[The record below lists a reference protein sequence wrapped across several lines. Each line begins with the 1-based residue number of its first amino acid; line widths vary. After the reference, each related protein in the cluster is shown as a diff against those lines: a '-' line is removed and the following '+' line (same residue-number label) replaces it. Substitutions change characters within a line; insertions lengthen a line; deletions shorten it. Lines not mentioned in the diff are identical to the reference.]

1 MSKVLLISRSGF
13 SDENAN
19 GITMKN
25 LLSAWNSEEK
35 AEFYCDVEPPDFSA
49 ADNYFR
55 VTDMQMLAALM
66 LKKSKHIFCA
76 RHTTNDNGSAAHGAK
91 TASLSRV
98 PSWLKRRKYNFGLK
112 WLREFLW
119 EISPWGHKALNRW
132 IYEVAPDVIVYMVG
146 ESIFMDRLVLR
157 TIKKTSAKLVLYNG
171 EGYRVIDLN
180 ERKGIER
187 AYYHAAEKLYGKL
200 NENASLVIYNCQ
212 SLMEEYSK
220 LYRADSKQI
229 IAYNSADN
237 VCSKY
242 NPKSNLILSYFGN
255 LGVGRVDSLLQIADT
270 LHEIDSDLLL
280 NIYGN
285 AADEDKRKLESHTNI
300 KYYGFVSAETVHDI
314 AEKSD
319 ILIHAESFNAEMLH
333 KLRFAFSTKIAQY
346 LCAGRPILCY
356 APAESTSAKYLK
368 QENGAMVA
376 TNPQELKSS
385 LESLVCDPKLRI
397 RYAELAENLGM
408 KNHNREKTAAFVKR
422 EVDAL

>member
-25 LLSAWNSEEK
+25 LLSAWSSNEK

-76 RHTTNDNGSAAHGAK
+76 KETTNDNGSSVHRVK
-91 TASLSRV
+91 SASPSRI
-98 PSWLKRRKYNFGLK
+98 PSWLKKRKYNFWLK
-112 WLREFLW
+112 WLREILW
-119 EISPWGHKALNRW
+119 KISPWGRRALNRW
-132 IYEVAPDVIVYMVG
+132 IDEIAPDVIVYMVG

-157 TIKKTSAKLVLYNG
+157 IIKKTSAKLVLYNG

-187 AYYHAAEKLYGKL
+187 AYYRAAEKLYGKL
-200 NENASLVIYNCQ
+200 NENASLVIYNCP

-220 LYRADSKQI
+220 LYCAGSKQI
-229 IAYNSADN
+229 IAYNSADY

-242 NPKSNLILSYFGN
+242 NPKSQLIISYFGN
-255 LGVGRVDSLLQIADT
+255 LGVGRVDSLLQIADV
-270 LHEIDSDLLL
+270 LHKIDSDLFL

-285 AADEDKRKLESHTNI
+285 AADEDKKKLGLHTSI
-300 KYYGFVSAETVHDI
+300 KYHGFVSAKMVRNI
-314 AEKSD
+314 AEESD
-319 ILIHAESFNAEMLH
+319 ILIHTESFDAEIIH

-346 LCAGRPILCY
+346 LCAGRSILCY

-368 QENGAMVA
+368 QENGAIVA
-376 TNPQELKSS
+376 VNLDELKYS
-385 LESLVCDPKLRI
+385 LERLVSDSELRI
-397 RYAELAENLGM
+397 RYAELAKNLGM
-408 KNHNREKTAAFVKR
+408 KNHNREKTAAFVKQ
-422 EVDAL
+422 EIDAL